1 MKILLVILVL
11 FSSTH
16 LLAEN
21 DIEFKDLYKCFDI
34 HLVKIEIERDRV
46 RWPGSSFTNVCSLG
60 LTIDST
66 TPTYFYYSRG
76 WRSPELCD
84 QFVKDWNN
92 LKKKNKKVCIAAR
105 LDPPDKKEDKGKEF
119 FQRSAPYEVIKSEN
133 WCHSY
138 FDGYCD

>member
-1 MKILLVILVL
+1 MNRFILILFAL
-11 FSSTH
+11 SSTY
-16 LLAEN
+16 LFAASN
-21 DIEFKDLYKCFDI
+21 DEFKSLYKCFDI

-46 RWPGSSFTNVCSLG
+46 RWPGNSFTNVCSIG

-76 WRSPELCD
+76 WRSPELCN
-84 QFVKDWNN
+84 QFVKDWSD
-92 LKKKNKKVCIAAR
+92 LKKKNKEVCIAAR
-105 LDPPDKKEDKGKEF
+105 LDPIEKKEDMGKEF
-119 FQRSAPYEVIKSEN
+119 FQRSAPYEVIKSGN